1 VKIVRAGVTPIEL
14 ALAAPLATAHGTL
27 RVRAG
32 ALLSLTADSGRC
44 GWGEALPL
52 PGFGLETAAET
63 VAALERIAAGLV
75 GCAADDLDAALDA
88 ALPLAKGA
96 RSAQAAADAALYDL
110 TAREAGVP
118 VAALLDPAPRERV
131 ALSALIAGNDAA
143 TAATDARRTLRR
155 GFRTLKLKLFSRDPA
170 RDEER
175 VAAVRE
181 AVGAGVK
188 LRLDANGAWTEAV
201 AHEAVA
207 RLARFEIEL
216 IEQPVDAA
224 DVAGLARVRAASP
237 IPVAADE
244 AVRDEDAAAHL
255 LDAGAADVLVLKP
268 AALGGLRAAG
278 HIARRA
284 RRAGCDILV
293 TSFLDSSLGIA
304 AAVHLAAAL
313 PESPFAAGLA
323 TAERLRDDLAAPLD
337 IRDGAIAVPRASGLG
352 IAPDAAALRRCAT
365 GPTQEFRA

>member
-1 VKIVRAGVTPIEL
+1 VKIVRAGVTPVGI

-32 ALLSLTADSGRC
+32 ALLSLTADSGHS

-52 PGFGLETAAET
+52 PGFGLETAAESL
-63 VAALERIAAGLV
+63 AALERVAAGLV
-75 GCAADDLDAALDA
+75 GCAAGDLDAALDA

-96 RSAQAAADAALYDL
+96 RSAQAAADAALHDL
-110 TAREAGVP
+110 AAREAGMP
-118 VAALLDPAPRERV
+118 VAALLGPARRERV
-131 ALSALIAGNDAA
+131 AVSALIGGNDTA
-143 TAATDARRTLRR
+143 TAAAEARRAMRR
-155 GFRTLKLKLFSRDPA
+155 GFRTLKLKLFARDPA

-181 AVGAGVK
+181 AVGAGVA
-188 LRLDANGAWTEAV
+188 LRLDANGAWTEAI
-201 AHEAVA
+201 AREAVA
-207 RLARFEIEL
+207 RLARFQIEL
-216 IEQPVDAA
+216 IEQPVAAA
-224 DVAGLARVRAASP
+224 DIAGLARVRAASP

-244 AVRDEDAAAHL
+244 AVRDEDAAARL
-255 LDAGAADVLVLKP
+255 LDAEAADALVLKP

-278 HIARRA
+278 RIARRA
-284 RRAGCDILV
+284 QGMGCDVLV

-323 TAERLRDDLAAPLD
+323 TAGLLRDDLAAPPD
-337 IRDGAIAVPRASGLG
+337 IRRGAIAVPRASGLG
-352 IAPDAAALRRCAT
+352 VAPDPAALRRCAT
-365 GPTQEFRA
+365 GPTRELHA